1 MLARLFR
8 RQKDLCPEELVR
20 PYCRKAREALLI
32 NDLARA
38 VAYLE
43 RGIHVAPDQLDLYL
57 QRAQIFQYGMGDCT
71 RALRDYRH
79 IQRILET
86 QPDQRL
92 AAECRKGIRDMM
104 DSTEPVDM

>member
-1 MLARLFR
+1 MLARFFR
-8 RQKDLCPEELVR
+8 REKDLCPEELVK
-20 PYCRKAREALLI
+20 PYCARAREALLL

-43 RGIHVAPDQLDLYL
+43 SGIRVAPDQLNLYL

-92 AAECRKGIRDMM
+92 AEECRKGIRDMM
-104 DSTEPVDM
+104 DSAEPADV